1 MCLAR
6 TPSAISGSVAS
17 LAGQLAQHSM
27 PRASYT
33 SNHASR
39 YSPQNVNQNPG
50 EKAKCCRYRNITVKG
65 PIPILRFDE
74 PEDEQLS
81 LKLWQALMERLVNA
95 VGGPLCSTLLVAD
108 SLEIIAHACCALSKL
123 SAANSTAQVQ
133 GPTGASP
140 YPGTHTL
147 VHVSPMGDIKIII
160 CLLTKCISCEV
171 DITGRLSATVVWSPF
186 KNVSERIFL
195 GSDCSYV
202 LHDFVG

>member
-1 MCLAR
+1 MVRVRYQQLTFSFGGGGLGLA
-6 TPSAISGSVAS
+6 AFLV
-17 LAGQLAQHSM
+17 LAGE
-27 PRASYT
+27 
-33 SNHASR
+33 
-39 YSPQNVNQNPG
+39 G
-50 EKAKCCRYRNITVKG
+50 EREESDEESE
-65 PIPILRFDE
+65 LDE